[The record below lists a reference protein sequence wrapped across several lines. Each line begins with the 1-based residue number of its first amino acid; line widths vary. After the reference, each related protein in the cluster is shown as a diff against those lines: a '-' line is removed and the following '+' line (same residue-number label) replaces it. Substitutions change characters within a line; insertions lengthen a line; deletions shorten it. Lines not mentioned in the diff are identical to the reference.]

1 VKCSKAFAALPLFEQ
16 LSFPAIRREIKK
28 KMVTKTEMAR
38 KMVMERG
45 ETEIAEG
52 MEIKR

>member
-1 VKCSKAFAALPLFEQ
+1 LSGIDESANFFRLF
-16 LSFPAIRREIKK
+16 LIGDREG
-28 KMVTKTEMAR
+28 
-38 KMVMERG
+38 ER

>member
-1 VKCSKAFAALPLFEQ
+1 MKVQISFYLF
-16 LSFPAIRREIKK
+16 LIGDREG
-28 KMVTKTEMAR
+28 
-38 KMVMERG
+38 ER